1 MNNLKKKNI
10 FNNFDF
16 LRTNLTIKN
25 ITNFFGK
32 RIIDLFTHMPLSI
45 NKNILIDEIK
55 PNHFESIISCD
66 VLIIKYEKK
75 YNRNAPFKILCE
87 NKKKQIIE
95 LLFFNMNEFQIRNY
109 IKLQKTYRISGKLVY
124 VRNRLQ
130 IVHPEEVLEEKDF
143 FYFDKFEP
151 KYDLSR
157 KRINKKIFRKF
168 IKNHLN
174 ILKSFNFPEEWILK
188 KFRKKNWNSFKDS
201 LLQLHDPNSLCE
213 LRSLEKNRQR
223 LAFDE
228 LLSSYMMFY
237 ELKQKINLKNNIP
250 PISNYELSKNI
261 QRRLSYKLTKDQLR
275 TLQDIKY
282 DLSLK
287 KQMYRLIQGDV
298 GSGKT
303 IVALLTIADVI
314 KNGFQAVLMAPTEI
328 LVNQHFNYFN
338 KLLSPFNIKT
348 EILTGK
354 TKNKKDIYARLKKN
368 DIDILIGTHSVYN
381 SSVEFFKLGLIV
393 IDEQHKFGVRQRINL
408 LEKSVGCNTLIMS
421 ATPIPR
427 SLSFVVYGEISISN
441 IKSKPHGR
449 KDVVTSL
456 INKNQLETLIEGIE
470 RKLAKNEQIFWI
482 LPTIGT
488 LDSEEQT
495 LITRYEYL
503 KKKFKSKVGFIHG
516 KMNKDDAKNVMQ
528 DFQNQKIMILV
539 STTVIEVGI
548 NIPSATLM
556 IIENVERFGLAQVH
570 QLRGRVT
577 RGNLK
582 SNCVL
587 IYNQNLSDLSKQRLL
602 ILKNSSDGFEISE
615 KDLYLRGAGDFFGT
629 NQTGLPS
636 WRFFRP
642 HQDHMLLDSVR
653 ENSKYLIRN
662 YNKNID
668 KIEFLKEIFY
678 QEKNFKNFYSV

>member
-1 MNNLKKKNI
+1 MNNLKNKNI

-25 ITNFFGK
+25 ILSYFGK

-45 NKNILIDEIK
+45 NENILVEEIK
-55 PNHFESIISCD
+55 PNHFEKIISCD
-66 VLIIKYEKK
+66 LLIIKYEKK
-75 YNRNAPFKILCE
+75 YSKNAPFKVLCK

-95 LLFFNMNEFQIRNY
+95 LLFFNMNEFQIKNY
-109 IKLQKTYRISGKLVY
+109 IKLEKIYRISGKLVY
-124 VRNRLQ
+124 VKNKLQ
-130 IVHPEEVLEEKDF
+130 IIHPTGVLNEKDF

-151 KYDLSR
+151 QYDLSR
-157 KRINKKIFRKF
+157 KKINKKIFRK
-168 IKNHLN
+168 IVKNHLD
-174 ILKSFNFPEEWILK
+174 IFESFNFPEEWILT
-188 KFRKKNWNSFKDS
+188 KFRKKNWSSFKES
-201 LLQLHDPNSLCE
+201 LLHLHNPNSLCE
-213 LRSLEKNRQR
+213 LKLLEKNRQR
-223 LAFDE
+223 LAYDE
-228 LLSSYMMFY
+228 LLASYIIFY
-237 ELKQKINLKNNIP
+237 ELKKKINLKNNMH
-250 PISNYELSKNI
+250 PILNYELSNEI
-261 QRRLSYKLTKDQLR
+261 QRKLSFKLTNDQLT

-303 IVALLTIADVI
+303 IVALLIVADVI
-314 KNGFQAVLMAPTEI
+314 KSGFQAVLMAPTEI
-328 LVNQHFNYFN
+328 LANQHFDYFN

-348 EILTGK
+348 EMLTGK
-354 TKNKKDIYARLKKN
+354 TKNKKDIYTRLKKKK
-368 DIDILIGTHSVYN
+368 IDILIGTHSVYN
-381 SSVEFFKLGLIV
+381 SSIEFYKLGLIV

-408 LEKSVGCNTLIMS
+408 LEKSAGCHTLIMS

-427 SLSFVVYGEISISN
+427 SLSFVLYGEVSISN
-441 IKSKPHGR
+441 IKSKPQGR
-449 KDVVTSL
+449 KEVITSL
-456 INKNQLETLIEGIE
+456 INKNQIETLIEGIE
-470 RKLAKNEQIFWI
+470 RKLIKNEQIFWI

-503 KKKFKSKVGFIHG
+503 KKRFKNKVGFIHG
-516 KMNKDDAKNVMQ
+516 KVNKEDTERVMQ
-528 DFQNQKIMILV
+528 DFKDRKIMILV

-548 NIPSATLM
+548 NIPNATLM
-556 IIENVERFGLAQVH
+556 IIENVERFGLAQIH

-577 RGNLK
+577 RGDLQ

-587 IYNQNLSDLSKQRLL
+587 IYNQSLSELSKQRLL
-602 ILKNSSDGFEISE
+602 ILKKTSDGFEIAE

-636 WRFFRP
+636 WKFFRP
-642 HQDHMLLDSVR
+642 HEDHTLLNSVK
-653 ENSKYLIRN
+653 ENSEYLIRN
-662 YNKNID
+662 YSENID
-668 KIEFLKEIFY
+668 KIEFLQKIFY